1 MRKPDIHIE
10 LTPEDIDLALVMH
23 FRGQSDLLA
32 GIREGG
38 KREHDGSE
46 Q

>member
-1 MRKPDIHIE
+1 
-10 LTPEDIDLALVMH
+10 VMH